1 MGKQLVK
8 LVYLWDSLISV
19 AMDVTTSELQV
30 VDKAGCSR
38 FMW

>member
-1 MGKQLVK
+1 MEKLLVK
-8 LVYLWDSLISV
+8 LVYLWDRLISI